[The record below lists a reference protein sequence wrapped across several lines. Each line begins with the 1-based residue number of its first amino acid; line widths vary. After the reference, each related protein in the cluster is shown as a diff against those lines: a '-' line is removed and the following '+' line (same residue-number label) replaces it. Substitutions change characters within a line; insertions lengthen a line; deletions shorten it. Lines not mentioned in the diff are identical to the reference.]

1 MRLIAIL
8 FLTFIF
14 SRAYCQN
21 EFAATAF
28 YSEFRK
34 VWADAQNGFSTYKGE
49 KRISEFE
56 EFRNEFKINYLLP
69 LSDSGK
75 IVYPTSGNPYAIF
88 YFEPDKVRLK
98 VDQRGAN
105 LRDAIVTAYGL
116 PLYARTETV
125 FINNNPYSNTYYYT
139 DPNETSNAM
148 AIFRMTIYY
157 KEGKYFLS
165 LEINGKRKL

>member
-1 MRLIAIL
+1 MKLISIL
-8 FLTFIF
+8 FLVFIV
-14 SRAYCQN
+14 SKAHSQN

-28 YSEFRK
+28 YSEFKK
-34 VWADAQNGFSTYKGE
+34 VWADAQNGFTTSKGE

-56 EFRNEFKINYLLP
+56 ELRNEFEINYLLP
-69 LSDSGK
+69 LADSGK
-75 IVYPTSGNPYAIF
+75 IVYPASGNPYAIF